1 MSVPMMDI
9 RKMRMPM
16 PDRLVPMKMT
26 VRAPTLPRNAVPV
39 LMMRIVLM
47 DVGMLDGFVLMI
59 VFVSFGEMKPHTGS
73 HQRQRTPEQR
83 CGRFAEE
90 NYRNGGTDEGRSG
103 EVRAGA
109 RGPQSAQRQHKQ
121 DQAQAVAEKSQQHR
135 QPCRWR
141 CGHRREQQHRE

>member
-26 VRAPTLPRNAVPV
+26 VRARTLPRKAVPV
-39 LMMRIVLM
+39 LMMGIVLM
-47 DVGMLDGFVLMI
+47 V

-73 HQRQRTPEQR
+73 HQRQRAPEQR

-109 RGPQSAQRQHKQ
+109 RGPQPAQRQHKQ
-121 DQAQAVAEKSQQHR
+121 DQTQA
-135 QPCRWR
+135 
-141 CGHRREQQHRE
+141 